1 MTIQMSS
8 YKYNTTGVD
17 HYLMFGHCMLY
28 RMVHKRMVYCEFQ
41 WSMLKINGWTF
52 TKAILKCRLIF
63 VCISVYNST

>member
-41 WSMLKINGWTF
+41 WSMLKING
-52 TKAILKCRLIF
+52 
-63 VCISVYNST
+63 